1 MTTATRNSEYT
12 STTSRI
18 SQVLYVAFELGVD
31 EWKIG
36 FTKDLGTKPRVRV
49 MPARDLKRLAQEIT
63 AAKQWL
69 ALPAN
74 AAVRSC
80 YEAGRDGFWLHRH
93 LVTVGIDNRV
103 VDSASIEVNR
113 RQRRVKSDGLDARK
127 LLGMLLRYHAGESRV
142 WSVVRVPTVEEEDRR
157 QLHRELRT
165 LKNEHTRVVNRMQG
179 LLASQGLQ
187 LPKGRD
193 VSDRLEQMRLW
204 DGSPLPAGLRARLQR
219 EWKHAQFL
227 HAKIGELQRQRSLAI
242 KHDRGEAT
250 DKVRQLLQLRGIG
263 ENGAWAYVHEF
274 FGWRQFNNRKEVGAA
289 AGLVPTP
296 YQSGDGN
303 HEQGIS
309 KAGNR
314 HIRAM
319 AIEMAWSWLR
329 YQPGSHL
336 SRWFQERF
344 SRGGPRARKIGI
356 VALARKLLIEV
367 WRFLRDGTVPEGALL
382 KA

>member
-1 MTTATRNSEYT
+1 MTTATRHSKYT
-12 STTSRI
+12 KTTSGVL
-18 SQVLYVAFELGVD
+18 QVLYVAFELGVK

-36 FTKDLGTKPRVRV
+36 FAKDFGTKPRMRV
-49 MPARDLKRLAQEIT
+49 MPARDLKQLAREIT
-63 AAKQWL
+63 AAKQWF
-69 ALPAN
+69 ALPSN

-93 LVTVGIDNRV
+93 LVTVEIDNRV
-103 VDSASIEVNR
+103 IDSASIEVNR
-113 RQRRVKSDGLDARK
+113 RQRRAKSDGLDARK
-127 LLGMLLRYHAGESRV
+127 LLGMLLRYHAGELKV
-142 WSVVRVPTVEEEDRR
+142 WSVVRIPTVDQEDQR

-187 LPKGRD
+187 LPKGRN
-193 VSDRLEQMRLW
+193 VGSLFEKMRLW
-204 DGSPLPAGLRARLQR
+204 DGSPVPAGLRARLQR
-219 EWKHAQFL
+219 EREHAQFL
-227 HAKIGELQRQRSLAI
+227 QAKILELQRQRSRAI
-242 KHDRGEAT
+242 KHDCGEAV
-250 DKVRQLLQLRGIG
+250 DKVRQLLHLRGIG
-263 ENGAWAYVHEF
+263 EHGAWAYVNEF
-274 FGWRQFNNRKEVGAA
+274 FGWRQFTNRKEVGAA

-296 YQSGDGN
+296 YQSGDG
-303 HEQGIS
+303 HREQGIS

-314 HIRAM
+314 HIRAI

-336 SRWFQERF
+336 SRWFEIRF
-344 SRGGPRARKIGI
+344 SRGGLRARKIGI

-367 WRFLRDGTVPEGALL
+367 WRFLKDGTVPEGALL

>member
-1 MTTATRNSEYT
+1 MTTATRNPKYIR
-12 STTSRI
+12 TTFET
-18 SQVLYVAFELGVD
+18 SQVLYVALELGVK

-36 FTKDLGTKPRVRV
+36 FTKDLGTNPRVRV

-63 AAKQWL
+63 AAKRWF

-74 AAVRSC
+74 AAVHSC

-103 VDSASIEVNR
+103 IDSASIEVNR
-113 RQRRVKSDGLDARK
+113 RQRRAKSDGLDARK
-127 LLGMLLRYHAGESRV
+127 LLGMLLRNHAGESKV
-142 WSVVRVPTVEEEDRR
+142 WSVVRVPTVDEEDQR

-187 LPKGRD
+187 LPKGRN
-193 VSDRLEQMRLW
+193 VGGLFEKMRLW
-204 DGSPLPAGLRARLQR
+204 DGSPLPVGLRARLQR
-219 EWKHAQFL
+219 EWEHAQFL
-227 HAKIGELQRQRSLAI
+227 HAKIRELQRQRSQAI
-242 KHDRGEAT
+242 KHDRGET
-250 DKVRQLLQLRGIG
+250 IDKVRHLLQLRGIG
-263 ENGAWAYVHEF
+263 EHGAWVYVNEF
-274 FGWRQFNNRKEVGAA
+274 FGWRQFTNRKEVGAA

-296 YQSGDGN
+296 YQSGDG
-303 HEQGIS
+303 HREQGIS

-314 HIRAM
+314 HIRAI

-336 SRWFQERF
+336 SRWFEARF
-344 SRGGPRARKIGI
+344 SRGGLRARKIGI

>member
-1 MTTATRNSEYT
+1 MTTATRNSKYIRATFGT
-12 STTSRI
+12 SPI
-18 SQVLYVAFELGVD
+18 LYVAFELGVK

-49 MPARDLKRLAQEIT
+49 MPARDLKRLAREIT
-63 AAKQWL
+63 AAKQWF

-93 LVTVGIDNRV
+93 LVTVGTDNRV
-103 VDSASIEVNR
+103 IDSASIEVNR
-113 RQRRVKSDGLDARK
+113 RQRRAKSDGLDARK
-127 LLGMLLRYHAGESRV
+127 LLGMLLRYHAGESKV
-142 WSVVRVPTVEEEDRR
+142 WSVVRVPTVDEEDQR

-187 LPKGRD
+187 LPKGRN
-193 VSDRLEQMRLW
+193 VGGLFEKMRLW
-204 DGSPLPAGLRARLQR
+204 DGSPVPTGLRARLQR
-219 EWKHAQFL
+219 DWEHAQFL
-227 HAKIGELQRQRSLAI
+227 QAKILELQHQRSRAI
-242 KHDRGEAT
+242 KHDRGEAV

-263 ENGAWAYVHEF
+263 EHGAWVYVNEF

-296 YQSGDGN
+296 YQSGDR
-303 HEQGIS
+303 HREQGIS

-314 HIRAM
+314 HIRAI

-336 SRWFQERF
+336 SRWFEARF
-344 SRGGPRARKIGI
+344 SRGGLRARKIGI

-367 WRFLRDGTVPEGALL
+367 WRFLKDGTVPEGALL